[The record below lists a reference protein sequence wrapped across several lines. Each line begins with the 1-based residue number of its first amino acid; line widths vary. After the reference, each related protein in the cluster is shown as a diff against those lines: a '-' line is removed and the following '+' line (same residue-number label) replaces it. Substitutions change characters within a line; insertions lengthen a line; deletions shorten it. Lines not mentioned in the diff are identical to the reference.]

1 MGSELEPLT
10 GLDQQLH
17 KELFYGRIER
27 IRALREQGAD
37 LDSIDMVGMTPLMKA
52 ILRRPRSL
60 EMAKV
65 LLRLGANVNVYMP
78 VLGGT
83 ALHHCVEHKH
93 GKTVN
98 LLLSHG
104 ADPFIK
110 DEDGNTA
117 LELARQNGFVN
128 IVRAIEVYLL
138 SCGWMREKY
147 GPCSFM
153 KRTIWAV
160 VLPCE
165 VRNPSRPRKLVLA
178 IYLVSENKPACNPRA
193 VIELRQSQTERNL
206 NEEDPCITIFDK
218 ETEYRYEILSVD
230 EGDKQKL
237 RQFYDACHG
246 IAQVANMGPADSPIL
261 DSLSTSSSL
270 APSELFAPNMD
281 DIELAMAMKASIQS
295 AIAEGAP
302 NVQPTASSDNMN
314 DWENFASNSL
324 NGRWHPADAPE
335 PPSLISSQAQVDTL
349 SSSTYNQRGIPRTGS
364 NQSSSSTYNRS
375 SSSGNG
381 NTPSRTCVICLDAP
395 VEGACVPCGHMAF
408 CMPCL
413 KDIKSKD
420 GACPICHATINHV
433 LRLYQV

>member
-1 MGSELEPLT
+1 MGSELEPLSA
-10 GLDQQLH
+10 LDQQLH

-27 IRALREQGAD
+27 IWALREQGAD
-37 LDSIDMVGMTPLMKA
+37 LDSIDIVGMTPLMKA

-65 LLRLGANVNVYMP
+65 LLRLGANVNVYM
-78 VLGGT
+78 
-83 ALHHCVEHKH
+83 
-93 GKTVN
+93 
-98 LLLSHG
+98 S
-104 ADPFIK
+104 ADPCIK

-117 LELARQNGFVN
+117 LELARQNGLVN
-128 IVRAIEVYLL
+128 IVRALEGRISLFQ
-138 SCGWMREKY
+138 GWMREKY

-193 VIELRQSQTERNL
+193 VIELWQSQIERNL

-246 IAQVANMGPADSPIL
+246 IAQVANMDPADSPIL

-295 AIAEGAP
+295 AIAEGVP
-302 NVQPTASSDNMN
+302 NVQPTVSSDNMN

-324 NGRWHPADAPE
+324 NGRWHPADALE
-335 PPSLISSQAQVDTL
+335 PPSLISSQAQVDTP
-349 SSSTYNQRGIPRTGS
+349 SSSAYNQRGIPRIGS

-375 SSSGNG
+375 SSSGN
-381 NTPSRTCVICLDAP
+381 TSSRTCVICLDVP
-395 VEGACVPCGHMAF
+395 VDGACVAVCHVGTWH
-408 CMPCL
+408 
-413 KDIKSKD
+413 S
-420 GACPICHATINHV
+420 ACPV
-433 LRLYQV
+433 